1 MHKSRKDERKIILRK
16 WVVFIGKTEW
26 GLLFM
31 IPFIMIHPYQLK
43 FGSRI
48 SFSTWNTSFFY
59 LLYASCIIN
68 HFKNVYFSFSLN
80 GEIIAVVGFAMLI
93 KSHDSVCGFLYVT
106 LYLWGLFSQKKKG
119 GEIFGQNSFDN
130 ESNSRHM
137 NKPTCWNWPK
147 LGLWN
152 PLDSKPSAMI
162 IRRIKIWT
170 MRFARYSV
178 KIYEIFFTSISV
190 PLLFFAIV
198 VQCRSF
204 LK

>member
-1 MHKSRKDERKIILRK
+1 MCLCINREKAKGKLFWEND
-16 WVVFIGKTEW
+16 VVFIGKTEW

-48 SFSTWNTSFFY
+48 SFSTWNASIFY
-59 LLYASCIIN
+59 LLYASCISN

-93 KSHDSVCGFLYVT
+93 KSHHSVCRFLYFT
-106 LYLWGLFSQKKKG
+106 LYQWGLFSQKKKG
-119 GEIFGQNSFDN
+119 GEISGQNSFDN

-137 NKPTCWNWPK
+137 NKPTCLNWPK

-152 PLDSKPSAMI
+152 PLDSQPSA
-162 IRRIKIWT
+162 IKIWT